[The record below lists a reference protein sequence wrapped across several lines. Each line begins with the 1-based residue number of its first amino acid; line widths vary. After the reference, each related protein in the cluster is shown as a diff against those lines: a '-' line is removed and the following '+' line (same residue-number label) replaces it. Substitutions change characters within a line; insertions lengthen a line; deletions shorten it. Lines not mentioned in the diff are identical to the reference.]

1 MAPPTLQEP
10 WGQDLWWSPPVATGL
25 SKIREKAQPTCVEV
39 EGWLELELED
49 LHINSS
55 YATSYLG
62 NNMSDQMRH

>member
-1 MAPPTLQEP
+1 MAPSTLQEL
-10 WGQDLWWSPPVATGL
+10 WGQDLWWVLPVARAL
-25 SKIREKAQPTCVEV
+25 SKIRKKAQPTCVEV

-62 NNMSDQMRH
+62 NNTSDQTRH